1 MFDKSLLLQCNNIG
15 ELQVEPLFQL
25 ADINAQVIYTQH
37 ANHAKEHVE
46 GMNEYDW
53 KVIQVLLYY
62 TIL

>member
-1 MFDKSLLLQCNNIG
+1 M
-15 ELQVEPLFQL
+15 EPLFQL

-53 KVIQVLLYY
+53 KVIQVHAYTSS